1 MNGIKNQIGTKLAS
15 VDLQKITKRAVFLI
29 IAVGF
34 LLTAREVS
42 AQQVSLGIFP
52 PIMQIETTPPAEVK
66 SKFYLQNEGDGI
78 LNLNIEIKAF
88 KPSKSNDGQIE
99 ILETTE
105 NFPDP
110 LLINRVKIKDK
121 GVAIK
126 SLTLSPKQRKELDF
140 EIIIP
145 PNEAK
150 GDYYFTL
157 FFVNVPSTNISTNST
172 LTSAGVAMNVLLS
185 VGPKGETKGF
195 IDKFSTPLFV
205 DSGPVPFTV
214 QVENQSD
221 HFVSAKGS
229 IIIENIFGQKVGKI
243 DLLPVNI
250 LSGSQRLI
258 PDSKNSDLNAKI
270 YPYPVA
276 IWPEKFLIGPY
287 KATLTLGFSDT
298 DYKFSRKISFFAFPA
313 TYLIAILLVLGVITF
328 IILRIRKKID

>member
-1 MNGIKNQIGTKLAS
+1 MKKLAIIFLFTCLMLFGIHNKALAQS
-15 VDLQKITKRAVFLI
+15 VN
-29 IAVGF
+29 
-34 LLTAREVS
+34 
-42 AQQVSLGIFP
+42 LGIFP
-52 PIMQIETTPPAEVK
+52 PIMQIETTPPTEVK
-66 SKFYLQNEGDGI
+66 SKFYIQNDGDGI

-88 KPSKSNDGQIE
+88 KPSSSNDGQVE

-126 SLTLSPKQRKELDF
+126 SITLSPKQRKELDF
-140 EIIIP
+140 EITIP

-157 FFVNVPSTNISTNST
+157 FFVNVPSASILTNST
-172 LTSAGVAMNVLLS
+172 LTSGGVAMNVLLS

-195 IDKFSTPLFV
+195 IDKFSAPLFV
-205 DSGPVPFTV
+205 DNGPVPFTV
-214 QVENQSD
+214 QAENQSD
-221 HFVSAKGS
+221 HFVNVNGS
-229 IIIENIFGQKVGKI
+229 IVIENMFGQKVGKI

-258 PDSKNSDLNAKI
+258 PDSKNADLNAKA

-276 IWPEKFLIGPY
+276 IWAENFLIGPY

-298 DYKFSRKISFFAFPA
+298 EQKFSRTISFFAFPVK
-313 TYLIAILLVLGVITF
+313 YLIGILAVLGVITF
-328 IILRIRKKID
+328 ITLRIRKKID

>member
-1 MNGIKNQIGTKLAS
+1 MKKLT
-15 VDLQKITKRAVFLI
+15 IIFLF
-29 IAVGF
+29 ACLMLLGF
-34 LLTAREVS
+34 HNKAFAQS
-42 AQQVSLGIFP
+42 ANLGIFP

-66 SKFYLQNEGDGI
+66 SKFYLQNDGDGM

-88 KPSKSNDGQIE
+88 KPSSSNDGQIE
-99 ILETTE
+99 ILDNFED
-105 NFPDP
+105 FPDP
-110 LLINRVKIKDK
+110 LFINRIKIKDK
-121 GVAIK
+121 GVVIK

-140 EIIIP
+140 EITIP

-185 VGPKGETKGF
+185 VGPRGETKGF
-195 IDKFSTPLFV
+195 IDKFSVPFFV

-214 QVENQSD
+214 QVENQSE
-221 HFVSAKGS
+221 HFVNAEGS
-229 IIIENIFGQKVGKI
+229 IIIQNVFGQKVGKV

-250 LSGSQRLI
+250 LSSSQRLI
-258 PDSKNSDLNAKI
+258 PDSKNADLNAKA

-287 KATLTLGFSDT
+287 KATLTLGFSDSEQ
-298 DYKFSRKISFFAFPA
+298 KFSRTISFFAFPA
-313 TYLIAILLVLGVITF
+313 TYLIGILAALGIVTF